1 VSVRY
6 CRRLGAVAASG
17 ALVALLAGCTL
28 PDVSLSPGFS
38 QAAAQTSAPAT
49 TAAVPSPAAAARTT
63 APAPSSAAPTPT
75 RPSGD
80 LDTGSLTH
88 SLPAGARTVVV
99 DYWTT
104 QNAKEWRAHGTK
116 TIQVAAHVEGGGTAS
131 TVEVT
136 RFSAT
141 ADDGTSRTTA
151 AQDDGQF
158 VITPPY
164 SYSSVI
170 TLLPSSPRASAVTL
184 YVQFDLLVE
193 TYTGSGQFYRQTVL
207 DTLKL
212 PLLQEASQ

>member
-1 VSVRY
+1 VSVRT
-6 CRRLGAVAASG
+6 RAGALAASG
-17 ALVALLAGCTL
+17 ALLALLTGCTL

-38 QAAAQTSAPAT
+38 N
-49 TAAVPSPAAAARTT
+49 AAARTG
-63 APAPSSAAPTPT
+63 APATATPTTAAPTPVAATRT

-80 LDTGSLTH
+80 LDTGSVTH
-88 SLPAGARTVVV
+88 SLPAGARTVVI

-104 QNAKEWRAHGTK
+104 QNARLWRPAGTK
-116 TIQVAAHVEGGGTAS
+116 SIQVSAHVEGGGTVA

-141 ADDGTSRTTA
+141 ADDGTGRTTA

-158 VITPPY
+158 VITPPF

-170 TLLPSSPRASAVTL
+170 TLLPSSPRATTVTL
-184 YVQFDLLVE
+184 YIQFDLLVE
-193 TYTGSGQFYRQTVL
+193 TAKDSGEFFRQTVL

-212 PLLQEASQ
+212 PLLQEDSP

>member
-1 VSVRY
+1 LSVRLSG
-6 CRRLGAVAASG
+6 RRLAALAASA
-17 ALVALLAGCTL
+17 ALATTLAGCTL
-28 PDVSLSPGFS
+28 PDVSLSSGIPKN
-38 QAAAQTSAPAT
+38 AAATTTSAPSRAVASRAAT
-49 TAAVPSPAAAARTT
+49 TTGATPAAA
-63 APAPSSAAPTPT
+63 TPT

-80 LDTGSLTH
+80 LDTGTLTH
-88 SLPAGARTVVV
+88 SLPAGARTVVI

-104 QNAKEWRAHGTK
+104 QNAKSWRATGTK
-116 TIQVAAHVEGGGTAS
+116 TIQVAAHVEGGGTVA

-136 RFSAT
+136 RFQAT

-158 VITPPY
+158 VITPPF

-170 TLLPSSPRASAVTL
+170 TLLASSPRATAVTL
-184 YVQFDLLVE
+184 YIQFDLLVE
-193 TYTGSGQFYRQTVL
+193 TAKDSGQFFRQTVL